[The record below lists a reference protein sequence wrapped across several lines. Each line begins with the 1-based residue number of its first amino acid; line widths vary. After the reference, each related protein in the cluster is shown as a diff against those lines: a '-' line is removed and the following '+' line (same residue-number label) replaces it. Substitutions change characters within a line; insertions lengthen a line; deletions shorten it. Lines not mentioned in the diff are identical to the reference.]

1 MHCEQGPGFGW
12 GKNIVLGV
20 KFRMMFPSKETVER
34 LRHQFPAGC
43 RIVLDELNDPYRTIP
58 SGTQGTVI
66 AVDDAGTIHTA
77 FDNDGSLGITYGA
90 DRAHRVA
97 TEDEARVTLDYIGQR
112 QHKDGFCPRCGAHMP
127 GDPIR
132 YALSRRANIMICSRC
147 GQTEALEDAGM
158 REKLPLMQWK
168 AMREIQEGKAWRG

>member
-1 MHCEQGPGFGW
+1 MSTILWIVAGVAVLALLSGGKSRGRTGAGGPVRIDRMH
-12 GKNIVLGV
+12 
-20 KFRMMFPSKETVER
+20 
-34 LRHQFPAGC
+34 
-43 RIVLDELNDPYRTIP
+43 
-58 SGTQGTVI
+58 
-66 AVDDAGTIHTA
+66 AVDPDDHECSVCHAR
-77 FDNDGSLGITYGA
+77 F
-90 DRAHRVA
+90 
-97 TEDEARVTLDYIGQR
+97 TEDTM
-112 QHKDGFCPRCGAHMP
+112 FCPRCGAHMP